1 MTPEPVL
8 FMVRRASCIS
18 LKYWARDSVLHVLAN
33 LETLWALLLSAKH
46 LTTGVNSGFRCKTC
60 SQVTSGR
67 SLASLCL
74 SFLRHKEPITV

>member
-18 LKYWARDSVLHVLAN
+18 LKYWTGDSVLHVLAN

-46 LTTGVNSGFRCKTC
+46 LTTGVNSGFRQPGDLG
-60 SQVTSGR
+60 QVI
-67 SLASLCL
+67 SLSVPQ
-74 SFLRHKEPITV
+74 FP